1 MTPWEGGF
9 SVMITRLVTA
19 KSNQR
24 LVKLFI
30 LLGCL
35 GAGLTLPGA
44 TGDAGAAS
52 WEDAVAAARNEG
64 ELVVVLGGAASR
76 NYRPIFRLFED
87 QFGIRTVVSTGG
99 GGKQADRILAE
110 RAAGKYE
117 VDIVMVG
124 GTTAN
129 DRLVPNGVLDP
140 IDPVLFRPDVVK
152 KSLWY
157 KERHH
162 YSDAEEK
169 YVFAFSGTADIT
181 PVVMR
186 FNTKKLPIEE
196 AKKIDSTWTFL
207 DKRFAGEIV
216 ALPPTIAGAGG
227 TYFVV
232 PVHPDL
238 GEKYLRRFF
247 SPELKV
253 AFTQDYRQISDG
265 VARGKYTM
273 AIFVGSAGRDIDS
286 LGRKGLPVANFSQ
299 VIDKPLK
306 ERPLLGASGA
316 SNNLTVVN
324 RRPHPNA
331 TKLFVNWFLSKE
343 GQTVVHTKSEGVPD
357 QTLRVDVTE
366 KGKLDENEMRKS
378 GIEYLMLEHDREIL
392 KKRDQVM
399 NRAEELYREIRGR

>member
-1 MTPWEGGF
+1 MFTELLAVMSGRKGRLMNLVLFLGCVVGG
-9 SVMITRLVTA
+9 SA
-19 KSNQR
+19 
-24 LVKLFI
+24 
-30 LLGCL
+30 LLGFGN
-35 GAGLTLPGA
+35 GAS
-44 TGDAGAAS
+44 AAS
-52 WEDAVAAARNEG
+52 WDDTVAAARKEG

-76 NYRPIFRLFED
+76 NYRSIFRLFQD
-87 QFGIRTVVSTGG
+87 KFGVRTAVSTGG
-99 GGKQADRILAE
+99 GSKQADRILAE

-117 VDIVMVG
+117 VDIMMVG

-129 DRLVPNGVLDP
+129 DRLLPNGVLDP
-140 IDPVLFRPDVVK
+140 IAPVLFHPDVVK

-157 KERHH
+157 KEKHH

-181 PVVMR
+181 PVLMR

-196 AKKIDSTWTFL
+196 AKKIDSAWTFL

-247 SPELKV
+247 SPELNV
-253 AFTQDYRQISDG
+253 AFIQDYRQIADG

-286 LGRKGLPVANFSQ
+286 LGRKGLPVANFSR
-299 VIDKPLK
+299 VLDKPMK
-306 ERPLLGASGA
+306 ERPVLGASGA

-331 TKLFVNWFLSKE
+331 AMLFVNWFLSKE
-343 GQTVVHTKSEGVPD
+343 GQTVMHTKSEGIPD

-366 KGKLDENEMRKS
+366 SGKLDGDEMRKP
-378 GIEYLMLEHDREIL
+378 GIEYLMLEHDPEIL
-392 KKRDQVM
+392 KKRDRVM
-399 NRAEELYREIRGR
+399 NRAEELYREIRGK

>member
-1 MTPWEGGF
+1 MVAQLLAAGSRE
-9 SVMITRLVTA
+9 IKYLLVIGYLWA
-19 KSNQR
+19 G
-24 LVKLFI
+24 LA
-30 LLGCL
+30 LLGITNS
-35 GAGLTLPGA
+35 AR
-44 TGDAGAAS
+44 AAS
-52 WEDAVAAARNEG
+52 WDDTVAAARKEG

-87 QFGIRTVVSTGG
+87 KFGVRTSVSTGG
-99 GGKQADRILAE
+99 GSKQADRILAE

-117 VDIVMVG
+117 VDIIMVG

-129 DRLVPNGVLDP
+129 DRFVPNGVLDP
-140 IDPVLFRPDVVK
+140 IDPVFFHPDIVK

-157 KERHH
+157 KGKHH

-181 PVVMR
+181 PVLMR

-196 AKKIDSTWTFL
+196 AKKIDSAWTFL
-207 DKRFAGEIV
+207 EQRFAGEIV

-227 TYFVV
+227 TYFTV

-238 GEKYLRRFF
+238 GEKYLRRLFD
-247 SPELKV
+247 PELKV
-253 AFTQDYRQISDG
+253 AFIQDYRQIADG

-273 AIFVGSAGRDIDS
+273 AIFVGSGGRDIDS
-286 LGRKGLPVANFSQ
+286 LGRKGLPVANFSR
-299 VIDKPLK
+299 IIEKPLK
-306 ERPLLGASGA
+306 ERPILGASGA

-331 TKLFVNWFLSKE
+331 AKLFVNWFLSKE
-343 GQTVVHTKSEGVPD
+343 GQTVMHAKSEGIPD

-366 KGKLDENEMRKS
+366 KGKLSEDEMRKP
-378 GIEYLMLEHDREIL
+378 GVEYLMLEHDPEIL
-392 KKRDQVM
+392 KKRDRVM
-399 NRAEELYREIRGR
+399 NRAEELYREIRGK

>member
-1 MTPWEGGF
+1 MRETGTYDRYDQSCSQKE
-9 SVMITRLVTA
+9 VT
-19 KSNQR
+19 KMSMR
-24 LVKLFI
+24 RELSTL
-30 LLGCL
+30 LLGL
-35 GAGLTLPGA
+35 ALLGLTSS
-44 TGDAGAAS
+44 TRAAS
-52 WEDAVAAARNEG
+52 WDDTVAAARKEG

-76 NYRPIFRLFED
+76 NYRPIFRHFED
-87 QFGIRTVVSTGG
+87 KFGVRTSVSTGG
-99 GGKQADRILAE
+99 GTQQADRILAE

-117 VDIVMVG
+117 VDIIMIG

-129 DRLVPNGVLDP
+129 DRLLPNGVVDP
-140 IDPVLFRPDVVK
+140 IDPVLFHSDVVK

-157 KERHH
+157 KEKHH
-162 YSDAEEK
+162 YSDAEER
-169 YVFAFSGTADIT
+169 YVFAFSGTADVT
-181 PVVMR
+181 PVLMR

-196 AKKIDSTWTFL
+196 AKKIDSAWTFL
-207 DKRFAGEIV
+207 DKRFADQIV

-247 SPELKV
+247 SPELNV
-253 AFTQDYRQISDG
+253 AFIQDYRQIADG

-286 LGRKGLPVANFSQ
+286 LGRKGLPVANFSR
-299 VIDKPLK
+299 VLEKPLK
-306 ERPLLGASGA
+306 ERPVLGASGA

-324 RRPHPNA
+324 RRPNPNA

-343 GQTVVHTKSEGVPD
+343 GQTVMHTKSEGIPD

-366 KGKLDENEMRKS
+366 KGKLSEDEMRKP
-378 GIEYLMLEHDREIL
+378 GIEYLMLEHDPEIL
-392 KKRDQVM
+392 KKRDRVM

>member
-1 MTPWEGGF
+1 MRETGTHDRYDQSCSQKE
-9 SVMITRLVTA
+9 VT
-19 KSNQR
+19 KMSMR
-24 LVKLFI
+24 RELSTL
-30 LLGCL
+30 LLGL
-35 GAGLTLPGA
+35 ALLGLTSS
-44 TGDAGAAS
+44 TRAAS
-52 WEDAVAAARNEG
+52 WDDTVAAARKEG

-76 NYRPIFRLFED
+76 NYRPIFRHFED
-87 QFGIRTVVSTGG
+87 KFGVRTSVSTGG
-99 GGKQADRILAE
+99 GTQQADRILAE

-117 VDIVMVG
+117 VDIIMIG

-129 DRLVPNGVLDP
+129 DRLLPNGVVDP
-140 IDPVLFRPDVVK
+140 IDPVLFHSDVVK

-157 KERHH
+157 KEKHH
-162 YSDAEEK
+162 YSDAEER
-169 YVFAFSGTADIT
+169 YVFAFSGTADVT
-181 PVVMR
+181 PVLMR

-196 AKKIDSTWTFL
+196 AKKIDSAWTFL
-207 DKRFAGEIV
+207 DKRFADQIV

-247 SPELKV
+247 SPELNV
-253 AFTQDYRQISDG
+253 AFIQDYRQIADG

-286 LGRKGLPVANFSQ
+286 LGRKGLPVANFSR
-299 VIDKPLK
+299 VLEKPLK
-306 ERPLLGASGA
+306 ERPVLGASGA

-324 RRPHPNA
+324 RRPNPNA

-343 GQTVVHTKSEGVPD
+343 GQTVMHTKSEGIPD

-366 KGKLDENEMRKS
+366 KGKLSEDEMRKP
-378 GIEYLMLEHDREIL
+378 GIEYLMLEHDPEIL
-392 KKRDQVM
+392 KKRDRVM

>member
-1 MTPWEGGF
+1 MKTHSGL
-9 SVMITRLVTA
+9 SA
-19 KSNQR
+19 A
-24 LVKLFI
+24 
-30 LLGCL
+30 LLGL
-35 GAGLTLPGA
+35 ALLGLTSSA
-44 TGDAGAAS
+44 SAAS
-52 WEDAVAAARNEG
+52 WDDTVAAARKEG

-76 NYRPIFRLFED
+76 NYRPIFKHFEEK
-87 QFGIRTVVSTGG
+87 FGIRTAVSTGG

-117 VDIVMVG
+117 VDIIMVG

-129 DRLVPNGVLDP
+129 DRLLPNSVVDP
-140 IDPVLFRPDVVK
+140 IAPVLFHSEVVK

-157 KERHH
+157 REKHH
-162 YSDAEEK
+162 YSDQEEK

-181 PVVMR
+181 PIVMR

-196 AKKIDSTWTFL
+196 AKKIDSVWTFL

-247 SPELKV
+247 SSELNV
-253 AFTQDYRQISDG
+253 AFIQDYRQIADG

-286 LGRKGLPVANFSQ
+286 LGRKGLPVANFSR
-299 VIDKPLK
+299 VLEKPMK
-306 ERPLLGASGA
+306 ERPVLRASGA

-343 GQTVVHTKSEGVPD
+343 GQTVMHTKSEGIPD
-357 QTLRVDVTE
+357 QSLRVDVTE
-366 KGKLDENEMRKS
+366 RGKLDEDEMRKS
-378 GIEYLMLEHDREIL
+378 GVDYLMLEHDPEIM
-392 KKRDQVM
+392 KKRDRVM
-399 NRAEELYREIRGR
+399 NRAEELYREIRGK

>member
-1 MTPWEGGF
+1 MLL
-9 SVMITRLVTA
+9 LVL
-19 KSNQR
+19 S
-24 LVKLFI
+24 
-30 LLGCL
+30 CL
-35 GAGLTLPGA
+35 GASLAFLGA
-44 TGDAGAAS
+44 ANSARAAS
-52 WEDAVAAARNEG
+52 WDDTVAAARKEG

-76 NYRPIFRLFED
+76 NYRPIFRHFED
-87 QFGIRTVVSTGG
+87 KFGVRTSVSTGG
-99 GGKQADRILAE
+99 GSKQADRILAE

-117 VDIVMVG
+117 VDLIMVG

-129 DRLVPNGVLDP
+129 DRFVPNAVLDP
-140 IDPVLFRPDVVK
+140 IAPVLFQPDVVK

-157 KERHH
+157 KEKHH

-181 PVVMR
+181 PVLMR

-196 AKKIDSTWTFL
+196 AKKIDSAWTFL
-207 DKRFAGEIV
+207 DKRFSGEIV

-227 TYFVV
+227 TYFTV

-238 GEKYLRRFF
+238 GEKYLRRLFN
-247 SPELKV
+247 PELNV
-253 AFTQDYRQISDG
+253 AFIQDYRQIADG

-286 LGRKGLPVANFSQ
+286 LGRKGLPVANFSR
-299 VIDKPLK
+299 VVEKPLK
-306 ERPLLGASGA
+306 ERPILGASGA

-331 TKLFVNWFLSKE
+331 AKLFVNWFLSKE
-343 GQTVVHTKSEGVPD
+343 GQTVMHTKSEGIPD

-366 KGKLDENEMRKS
+366 KGKLSEDEMRKP
-378 GIEYLMLEHDREIL
+378 GVEYLMLEHDPEIL
-392 KKRDQVM
+392 KKRDRVM

>member
-1 MTPWEGGF
+1 MLL
-9 SVMITRLVTA
+9 LVL
-19 KSNQR
+19 S
-24 LVKLFI
+24 
-30 LLGCL
+30 CL
-35 GAGLTLPGA
+35 GASLAFLGA
-44 TGDAGAAS
+44 ANSARAAS
-52 WEDAVAAARNEG
+52 WDDTVAAARKEG

-76 NYRPIFRLFED
+76 NYRPIFRHFED
-87 QFGIRTVVSTGG
+87 KFGVRTSVSTGG
-99 GGKQADRILAE
+99 GSKQADRILAE

-117 VDIVMVG
+117 VDLIMVG

-129 DRLVPNGVLDP
+129 DRFVPNAVLDP
-140 IDPVLFRPDVVK
+140 IAPVLFQPDVVK

-157 KERHH
+157 KEKHH

-181 PVVMR
+181 PVLMR

-196 AKKIDSTWTFL
+196 AKKIDSAWTFL
-207 DKRFAGEIV
+207 DKRFSGEIV

-227 TYFVV
+227 TYFTV

-247 SPELKV
+247 NPELNV
-253 AFTQDYRQISDG
+253 AFIQDYRQIADG

-286 LGRKGLPVANFSQ
+286 LGRKGLPVANFSR
-299 VIDKPLK
+299 VVEKPLK
-306 ERPLLGASGA
+306 ERPILGASGA

-331 TKLFVNWFLSKE
+331 AKLFVNWFLSKE
-343 GQTVVHTKSEGVPD
+343 GQTVMHTKSEGIPD

-366 KGKLDENEMRKS
+366 KGKLSEDEMRKP
-378 GIEYLMLEHDREIL
+378 GVEYLMLEHDPEIL
-392 KKRDQVM
+392 KKRDRVM

>member
-1 MTPWEGGF
+1 MF
-9 SVMITRLVTA
+9 AQLLTA
-19 KSNQR
+19 RDGQKR
-24 LVKLFI
+24 RRVKL
-30 LLGCL
+30 LLVLSCL
-35 GAGLTLPGA
+35 GASLAFLGA
-44 TGDAGAAS
+44 ANSARAAS
-52 WEDAVAAARNEG
+52 WDDTVAAARKEG

-76 NYRPIFRLFED
+76 NYRPIFRHFED
-87 QFGIRTVVSTGG
+87 KFGVRTSVSTGG
-99 GGKQADRILAE
+99 GSKQADRILAE

-117 VDIVMVG
+117 VDLIMVG

-129 DRLVPNGVLDP
+129 DRFVPNAVLDP
-140 IDPVLFRPDVVK
+140 IAPVLFQPDVVK

-157 KERHH
+157 KEKHH

-181 PVVMR
+181 PVLMR

-196 AKKIDSTWTFL
+196 AKKIDSAWTFL
-207 DKRFAGEIV
+207 DKRFSGEIV

-227 TYFVV
+227 TYFTV

-247 SPELKV
+247 NPELNV
-253 AFTQDYRQISDG
+253 AFIQDYRQIADG

-286 LGRKGLPVANFSQ
+286 LGRKGLPVANFSR
-299 VIDKPLK
+299 VVEKPLK
-306 ERPLLGASGA
+306 ERPILGASGA

-331 TKLFVNWFLSKE
+331 AKLFVNWFLSKE
-343 GQTVVHTKSEGVPD
+343 GQTVMHTKSEGIPD

-366 KGKLDENEMRKS
+366 KGKLSEDEMRKP
-378 GIEYLMLEHDREIL
+378 GVEYLMLEHDPEIL
-392 KKRDQVM
+392 KKRDRVM
-399 NRAEELYREIRGR
+399 NRAEELYREIRGK